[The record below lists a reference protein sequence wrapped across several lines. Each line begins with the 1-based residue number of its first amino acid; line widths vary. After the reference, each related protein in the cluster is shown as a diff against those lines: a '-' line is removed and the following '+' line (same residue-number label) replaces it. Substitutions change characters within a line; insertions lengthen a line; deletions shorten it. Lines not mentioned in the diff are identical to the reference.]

1 MDVNIIDKQ
10 KNVIKKVKEFNNTK
24 KGKSMA
30 GLVSIIAQALV
41 KPKMIEVRQ
50 TPVVQKKSSNPFE
63 GDFTNPF
70 VASASSTNPFRSYGQ
85 NRPVQGGYF
94 AGYYNNKPNIV
105 GQRLF
110 IEV

>member
-1 MDVNIIDKQ
+1 
-10 KNVIKKVKEFNNTK
+10 
-24 KGKSMA
+24 MA

-41 KPKMIEVRQ
+41 KPRMLEIQQ
-50 TPVVQKKSSNPFE
+50 TPSVQKKSSNPFA
-63 GDFTNPF
+63 GDFSNPF
-70 VASASSTNPFRSYGQ
+70 VTAASTSNPFRSYGQ
-85 NRPVQGGYF
+85 NKPVQGGYF

>member
-1 MDVNIIDKQ
+1 
-10 KNVIKKVKEFNNTK
+10 
-24 KGKSMA
+24 MA
-30 GLVSIIAQALV
+30 GLVSMIAQALV
-41 KPKMIEVRQ
+41 KPRLLEVQ
-50 TPVVQKKSSNPFE
+50 ATPVVQRKS
-63 GDFTNPF
+63 TNPF
-70 VASASSTNPFRSYGQ
+70 VSSAATSNPFRSYGQ